1 MNALQWIFEFI
12 FFCCIFLIA
21 STTDNWKGLPQRG
34 SIEQILLDVLKKR
47 ILFAKILCRNELFKI
62 TQLSSYW
69 PEFCTAGCQRQIDE
83 WSKNVNGNRIILEQ
97 NRRECKETYKVK
109 KGM

>member
-1 MNALQWIFEFI
+1 MHFDEFLNSS
-12 FFCCIFLIA
+12 FFVA
-21 STTDNWKGLPQRG
+21 STTENWKGLLQRG
-34 SIEQILLDVLKKR
+34 SIEQILLDFLKKR
-47 ILFAKILCRNELFKI
+47 ILIAKILRRNELFKI
-62 TQLSSYW
+62 TQLSSVW

-83 WSKNVNGNRIILEQ
+83 WSKNVNGGNRIILEQ